1 MNCRSSRQRSLAD
14 AGPSAWPFIPG
25 RAAAS
30 GRKDRAALIGPGWF
44 GGNTWG
50 EAMASDQGEIIG
62 VRDFD
67 PPALDPFS
75 GKVIKGC
82 RIQPQKDRITA
93 GSGPRRNPSS

>member
-1 MNCRSSRQRSLAD
+1 MNCRSFRQRSLAA

-25 RAAAS
+25 GADAS
-30 GRKDRAALIGPGWF
+30 GRQDRSALIGPDWF
-44 GGNTWG
+44 GGNTGG

-75 GKVIKGC
+75 EKVIKGC
-82 RIQPQKDRITA
+82 GVQLQKDRITA
-93 GSGPRRNPSS
+93 GSGPRRNRSS

>member
-1 MNCRSSRQRSLAD
+1 
-14 AGPSAWPFIPG
+14 
-25 RAAAS
+25 
-30 GRKDRAALIGPGWF
+30 
-44 GGNTWG
+44 
-50 EAMASDQGEIIG
+50 MASDQGEIIG

-82 RIQPQKDRITA
+82 RFQPQKDRITA